1 MTDKGSSF
9 ILWSTSEEENKSS
22 IRKRG
27 KKKERMKESIHRKG
41 NTNNFST

>member
-27 KKKERMKESIHRKG
+27 KKKERKNERINPQKRKYK
-41 NTNNFST
+41 